1 MTIEQVVIW
10 IVVGGIAGFLADA
23 VVSGTR
29 LGVLEAIVVG
39 ILGAFVGGWL
49 FAQLGAFPGGGIVG
63 DIVTAFVGAVILLVL
78 LVATGR
84 RRR

>member
-1 MTIEQVVIW
+1 MTLEQLVLW

-29 LGVLEAIVVG
+29 LGVLESIVVG

-49 FAQLGAFPGGGIVG
+49 FAQLGAFPGGGLLGQIL
-63 DIVTAFVGAVILLVL
+63 TAFVGAVILLVI
-78 LVATGR
+78 LVAASR
-84 RRR
+84 RT